1 VKIDSWRL
9 SQYLSDERSC
19 MIQPIMSG
27 LKPKMA
33 EVLLMLQD
41 EFKNIRTGK
50 ASTAMVENLKV
61 SYYGTQTPLKQMA
74 SLTTPD
80 ANSILITPW
89 DQNALGDIDNA
100 IRASD
105 LNLNPTNDGR
115 NVRIVLPPLTEE
127 RRKELVKMM
136 GKISEEA
143 RIALRTLRQEAWDQI
158 KKLEKDS
165 KITEDDKYVGEE
177 QLNKMI
183 EESNKK
189 IQEFSEKKE
198 TELMKV

>member
-1 VKIDSWRL
+1 
-9 SQYLSDERSC
+9 
-19 MIQPIMSG
+19 MSG